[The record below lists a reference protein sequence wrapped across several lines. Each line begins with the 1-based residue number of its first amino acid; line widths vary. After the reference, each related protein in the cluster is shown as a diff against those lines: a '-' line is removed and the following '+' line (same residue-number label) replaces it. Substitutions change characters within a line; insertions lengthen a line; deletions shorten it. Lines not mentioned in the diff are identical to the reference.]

1 MNVTPTARG
10 SFLAGMGFWVLIW
23 AALFKGDE
31 VAELLHMH
39 RWVSSRHCLSWIA
52 QHKSAS
58 LITTE
63 LVNYSS
69 HGIDPLGV
77 SFALG
82 GTIVNAFMIYLF
94 VPLLGMRLRKRGT
107 AQATPQ

>member
-10 SFLAGMGFWVLIW
+10 SFLAGMGFWLLVW

-31 VAELLHMH
+31 VTQILGIH
-39 RWVSSRHCLSWIA
+39 RWVSSHRCLHWVN

-58 LITTE
+58 LISTE
-63 LVNYSS
+63 LVNYGS

-94 VPLLGMRLRKRGT
+94 LPVLGRLQGKRT
-107 AQATPQ
+107 LNASSL

>member
-10 SFLAGMGFWVLIW
+10 SFLAGMGFWLLVW

-39 RWVSSRHCLSWIA
+39 RWVSSRRCVSWIT

-63 LVNYSS
+63 IVNYGS

-82 GTIVNAFMIYLF
+82 GTLVNAFMIYLLL
-94 VPLLGMRLRKRGT
+94 PLLGIKLRRRNR
-107 AQATPQ
+107 AHATSY

>member
-1 MNVTPTARG
+1 MNVTPTAKG
-10 SFLAGMGFWVLIW
+10 SFLAGMGFWLLVW

-31 VAELLHMH
+31 VAEILHMQRWICSH
-39 RWVSSRHCLSWIA
+39 RCLQWIA
-52 QHKSAS
+52 QRKSAA

-63 LVNYSS
+63 LINYGS

-94 VPLLGMRLRKRGT
+94 LPVIGRLQRRRVLN
-107 AQATPQ
+107 A

>member
-10 SFLAGMGFWVLIW
+10 SFLAGMGFWVLVW

-39 RWVSSRHCLSWIA
+39 RGVSFRRCLSWIT

-63 LVNYSS
+63 IVNYGS

-94 VPLLGMRLRKRGT
+94 LPLLGMCFRKRGT
-107 AQATPQ
+107 APATHQ

>member
-1 MNVTPTARG
+1 
-10 SFLAGMGFWVLIW
+10 MGFWVLVW

-31 VAELLHMH
+31 VAELLRMR
-39 RWVSSRHCLSWIA
+39 RWVSSRRCLSWIA

-63 LVNYSS
+63 IVNYSS

-94 VPLLGMRLRKRGT
+94 VPLLGIKFRRRGT
-107 AQATPQ
+107 VHAALH

>member
-10 SFLAGMGFWVLIW
+10 SFLAGMGFWILVW

-31 VAELLHMH
+31 VAELLRMR
-39 RWVSSRHCLSWIA
+39 RWLSSRRCLSWIT

-63 LVNYSS
+63 LVNYGS

-82 GTIVNAFMIYLF
+82 GSIVNALMIYLF
-94 VPLLGMRLRKRGT
+94 LPLLGARFRKRDT
-107 AQATPQ
+107 ASATLR